1 MSMLASDVQSI
12 ELPEKSM
19 GGNVMIENQNPGNV
33 THGIGG
39 ALAQSGEDFI
49 TSVGDEA
56 GVAPPEAIDLTSSQ
70 TVEDRIKR
78 LEETTDLEFIRREV
92 RFIPAIVNFWRFFRF
107 SDRENARS
115 RASLTAL
122 LWRLFSPGTAAAA
135 GGFLVLVLTAAQAML
150 IYQQNQKLDQQT
162 YLAEASR
169 RGVLTAEFAS
179 LAEKIGGERSARVAK
194 QEVLPWKKF
203 KVDAVHFRLEDP
215 TAARLSAFTRSA
227 KPYRYLDLDA
237 DRSEDDNAGKA
248 TGPSW
253 VAHLHAHL
261 FYDPNTPK
269 LNAVPLS
276 PERGQALS
284 FLSTTNV
291 DLSEA
296 SSWGLD
302 FSHADLRNVQLVGT
316 RARTVKLLN
325 ADMTGATLLAVDLEA
340 SDLRGVV
347 LRNACWQEGDMSLAK
362 LKGADLRGASLN
374 DVALPINPELIGVK
388 IDEKTNLDGSFSFIP
403 KWIDSA
409 KTSLA
414 PELRPHLDR
423 YIVSKIERTFTKHD
437 FDGRALTPEIRTVYV
452 LRLKTRMDLPASC
465 EFLPGA

>member
-1 MSMLASDVQSI
+1 MS
-12 ELPEKSM
+12 ET
-19 GGNVMIENQNPGNV
+19 QNPNNV
-33 THGIGG
+33 NHDLGG
-39 ALAQSGEDFI
+39 ALAQSGENLV
-49 TSVGDEA
+49 TSVGNEA
-56 GVAPPEAIDLTSSQ
+56 GVASPDAADLATPQ
-70 TVEDRIKR
+70 TVEDRIER
-78 LEETTDLEFIRREV
+78 LEKATDLEFIRREV
-92 RFIPAIVNFWRFFRF
+92 RFIPAIVNFWRYFRF
-107 SDRENARS
+107 GDRDDARS

-122 LWRLFSPGTAAAA
+122 LWRFFSPGTAAAA
-135 GGFLVLVLTAAQAML
+135 GGFLVLLLTAAQAMF

-179 LAEKIGGERSARVAK
+179 LAEKIGGERSTRVAR
-194 QEVLPWKKF
+194 QEVLPWKRF

-237 DRSEDDNAGKA
+237 DSSADDNAGGG

-253 VAHLHAHL
+253 VARLYAHL

-302 FSHADLRNVQLVGT
+302 FSNADLRNVQLVGA
-316 RARTVKLLN
+316 RARTAKLLN

-362 LKGADLRGASLN
+362 LKGADLRGAYLN
-374 DVALPINPELIGVK
+374 DVALPVPELGGVK
-388 IDEKTNLDGSFSFIP
+388 IDEKTNLDGSFSFMP
-403 KWIDSA
+403 KWIESA
-409 KTSLA
+409 KASLA

-423 YIVSKIERTFTKHD
+423 YTVSKIERAFTKHD
-437 FDGRALTPEIRTVYV
+437 FDGKALNPESRTVYV
-452 LRLKTRMDLPASC
+452 LKLKSRMALPASC
-465 EFLPGA
+465 DFLPGA